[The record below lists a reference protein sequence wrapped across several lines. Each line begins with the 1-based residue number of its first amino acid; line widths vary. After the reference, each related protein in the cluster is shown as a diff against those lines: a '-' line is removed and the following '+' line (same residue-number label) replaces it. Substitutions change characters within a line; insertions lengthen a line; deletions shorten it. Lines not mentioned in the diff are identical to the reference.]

1 MLIYFNENN
10 VWIDRLECA
19 RIYSYSDCNRL
30 YMEDQ
35 QEVVGFD
42 GGSSLIMEWY
52 AVAGLT
58 TMTVFIGLIALRL
71 AKDELLLRRKRLMI
85 DNY

>member
-1 MLIYFNENN
+1 
-10 VWIDRLECA
+10 
-19 RIYSYSDCNRL
+19 
-30 YMEDQ
+30 MEDQ
-35 QEVVGFD
+35 QELAGFD

-52 AVAGLT
+52 TVAGVT
-58 TMTVFIGLIALRL
+58 TMTVFMGLIGLRL

>member
-1 MLIYFNENN
+1 MW
-10 VWIDRLECA
+10 VDRLECVW
-19 RIYSYSDCNRL
+19 ICSYSDRNRL
-30 YMEDQ
+30 CMEGLQ
-35 QEVVGFD
+35 KVPSLD

-58 TMTVFIGLIALRL
+58 TMTVFIGLISLRL

>member
-1 MLIYFNENN
+1 

-19 RIYSYSDCNRL
+19 GICSYSDFDGLC
-30 YMEDQ
+30 MEDQ
-35 QEVVGFD
+35 QYVAGFD
-42 GGSSLIMEWY
+42 GGGGSSLIMEWY

-58 TMTVFIGLIALRL
+58 TMTVFVGLIGLRL

-85 DNY
+85 GNY

>member
-1 MLIYFNENN
+1 

-19 RIYSYSDCNRL
+19 GICSYSDCNGL
-30 YMEDQ
+30 CMEYQ
-35 QEVVGFD
+35 QEVSGLD

-58 TMTVFIGLIALRL
+58 TMTVFIGLIGLRL

>member
-1 MLIYFNENN
+1 

-19 RIYSYSDCNRL
+19 GFCSYSDCNGL
-30 YMEDQ
+30 CMEYL
-35 QEVVGFD
+35 QEVAGLD

-58 TMTVFIGLIALRL
+58 TMTVFIGLIGLRL
-71 AKDELLLRRKRLMI
+71 AKDEFLLRRKRLMI